1 MRSRIAVIV
10 LAAGV
15 AASMALGE
23 FIPFLTVVGEE
34 FTLSLTA
41 VGWLSS
47 LITLVAGLACLPLG
61 SWMDRHRLRGAFVAA
76 LVALGAAG
84 LGAAFVAETSV
95 LFAVRLIQAGGYAL
109 VMIAGPSLLVRLL
122 EGRARQTALAL
133 WGLCIPAGLALANA
147 VGALAGAASWRAEV
161 AGVGVITLLVAALAG
176 TLPGDNRPGG
186 QGEGDRLRRPRT
198 GWAVAALAAGFS
210 LIALTGVSVV
220 TVLPAYLTAGLSLPA
235 SRASLLTG
243 LVSAASVLGS
253 LTASATLR
261 AGARPARLISAA
273 LLMAPLSAGV
283 FWEMPVA
290 LVVMCAAAVLGLNGL
305 AVSAVFAALPTVA
318 AGRVA
323 WGVGAVTQAG
333 SLGTLLGPPSYAWVV
348 DSSGWSAAIVVTAAI
363 VITGVGCAAVSTR
376 PR

>member
-61 SWMDRHRLRGAFVAA
+61 IWMDRHRLRGAFVAA

-84 LGAAFVAETSV
+84 GGAAFVADTSV

-147 VGALAGAASWRAEV
+147 MGALAGAAGWRPAV
-161 AGVGVITLLVAALAG
+161 AGVGMITLVVAALAG
-176 TLPGDNRPGG
+176 TLPG
-186 QGEGDRLRRPRT
+186 RRPAC
-198 GWAVAALAAGFS
+198 W
-210 LIALTGVSVV
+210 
-220 TVLPAYLTAGLSLPA
+220 
-235 SRASLLTG
+235 
-243 LVSAASVLGS
+243 
-253 LTASATLR
+253 
-261 AGARPARLISAA
+261 
-273 LLMAPLSAGV
+273 
-283 FWEMPVA
+283 
-290 LVVMCAAAVLGLNGL
+290 
-305 AVSAVFAALPTVA
+305 AALPPVPRC
-318 AGRVA
+318 GQ
-323 WGVGAVTQAG
+323 GH
-333 SLGTLLGPPSYAWVV
+333 GPH
-348 DSSGWSAAIVVTAAI
+348 G
-363 VITGVGCAAVSTR
+363 
-376 PR
+376 